1 MQEIEL
7 TEDLLEELKYIDE
20 LQNITKILEAEELT
34 GQVGGYRTLIC
45 C

>member
-1 MQEIEL
+1 MQEMEL
-7 TEDLLEELKYIDE
+7 TEDLLEELKHIDE

-34 GQVGGYRTLIC
+34 GHAGGYHTLIC